1 MLGFQFHPEMTPA
14 TLELLL
20 ENEEELSIF
29 NGEYVQPVSELQYSE
44 AQNLNKVINS

>member
-1 MLGFQFHPEMTPA
+1 VLGFQFHPEMTPA

-29 NGEYVQPVSELQYSE
+29 NGEYVQPVSQLTLGIYDKF
-44 AQNLNKVINS
+44 NRFI

>member
-1 MLGFQFHPEMTPA
+1 MTPA

-29 NGEYVQPVSELQYSE
+29 NGEYVQPVSELQYSKHIFS
-44 AQNLNKVINS
+44 NLIHLITTSYILG

>member
-1 MLGFQFHPEMTPA
+1 
-14 TLELLL
+14 LL

-44 AQNLNKVINS
+44 AQKFEQGNQLLNKAIEFVMNA